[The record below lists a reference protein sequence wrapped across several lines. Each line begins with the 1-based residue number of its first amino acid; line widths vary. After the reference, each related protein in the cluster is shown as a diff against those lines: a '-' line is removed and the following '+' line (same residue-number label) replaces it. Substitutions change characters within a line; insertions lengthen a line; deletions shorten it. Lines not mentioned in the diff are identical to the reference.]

1 MFRQRK
7 VRTPKGGMPREN
19 EGAMRNAKVTESV
32 TENKPPRTIL
42 AVDQPISRP
51 EGGQNGAG

>member
-1 MFRQRK
+1 
-7 VRTPKGGMPREN
+7 MPREN
-19 EGAMRNAKVTESV
+19 EGTMGNAKVTESV

-42 AVDQPISRP
+42 AVDQALCRP